1 MITLVSKAQEVEEM
15 YAHPMRP
22 GKTDNGCLEA
32 TRPLNGAN
40 EGLLS
45 LIIGRGNGNLRIRG
59 GGT

>member
-1 MITLVSKAQEVEEM
+1 MITLMSKAQEVEEM

-32 TRPLNGAN
+32 TRPLDGAY

-45 LIIGRGNGNLRIRG
+45 LIIG
-59 GGT
+59 